1 MLEATDL
8 EIVSQDYCTR
18 KYQIPW
24 NAPNHDLHTVVRKE
38 LPNLLQNNLMC
49 AAHDVCKVTVVQWN
63 EFKKLILL
71 IKMYIF

>member
-24 NAPNHDLHTVVRKE
+24 DAPNHDLHTVVRKE
-38 LPNLLQNNLMC
+38 LPNLFQNNLMC
-49 AAHDVCKVTVVQWN
+49 ATHDVS
-63 EFKKLILL
+63 I
-71 IKMYIF
+71 